1 MDPIYLI
8 NLILC
13 IIIVVFGC
21 LGFKKAKDKWPLY
34 IAISFGLFGLSH
46 LLTLLGLKEALTG
59 FLIAIRTIAYLL
71 VIYTLYRVAFRKI
84 ARGKGR
90 RKG

>member
-13 IIIVVFGC
+13 IIIVVFGY
-21 LGFKKAKDKWPLY
+21 LGFKKAKERWPLY

-46 LLTLLGLKEALTG
+46 LLTLLGLREALTG

-71 VIYTLYRVAFRKI
+71 VAFTLYRVAFK
-84 ARGKGR
+84 K
-90 RKG
+90 

>member
-13 IIIVVFGC
+13 IIIVVFGY
-21 LGFKKAKDKWPLY
+21 LGFKKARERWPLY

-46 LLTLLGLKEALTG
+46 LLTLLGLREALTG

-71 VIYTLYRVAFRKI
+71 VAYTLYLAAFK
-84 ARGKGR
+84 K
-90 RKG
+90 

>member
-1 MDPIYLI
+1 MDPIYFV

-13 IIIVVFGC
+13 IIIVVFGY
-21 LGFKKAKDKWPLY
+21 LGFKKAKEAWPLY

-46 LLTLLGLKEALTG
+46 LLTLLGLREALTG

-71 VIYTLYRVAFRKI
+71 VAYTLYLAAFK
-84 ARGKGR
+84 K
-90 RKG
+90 